1 MRAYVHCG
9 VRACVCVS
17 LPLQLDH
24 IVEVHTVHAAIKALS
39 ELLALH
45 TKPDK
50 LQQFIRIAKT
60 QLNDPA
66 NGESVP
72 RCVNMF
78 RSASQVPCP
87 GRRPGGGW
95 CIGCISCERRN

>member
-1 MRAYVHCG
+1 MIMSLSVCVRRACVLCQCG

-39 ELLALH
+39 DLLALH

-50 LQQFIRIAKT
+50 LQQFIRIAKS

-78 RSASQVPCP
+78 RSASHAP
-87 GRRPGGGW
+87 
-95 CIGCISCERRN
+95 SL

>member
-1 MRAYVHCG
+1 MRACVHCG

-78 RSASQVPCP
+78 RSASHAP
-87 GRRPGGGW
+87 
-95 CIGCISCERRN
+95 SL